1 MVLCSNVSSAQAA
14 QDRSSQLSSEC
25 QQLESQLDQLSGQ
38 LARAEGEA
46 GRRGRVELELQHKI
60 EQLQRQLA
68 DRSEADGAAA
78 DHSGQLARQL
88 REAEQERQLLEDRLE
103 NSKSAAKEAR
113 GEVREL
119 ETSVSDMTRRL
130 GDAERGR
137 QEAEQRL
144 AQAGCNVGADNY
156 LKEELNKT
164 RKENIGLTEKVKELE
179 RKVKRVKTERIERS
193 EVTNNQS
200 KMLSDF
206 TSERIVRTQIPLL
219 SGRGGGGAESPD
231 CGEHLVRIRLLEQEV
246 ERHLRRVASLEQ
258 QLAELEAQHGA
269 RVEELLGERRLERER
284 DHGRHAS
291 SLKQLEHSLN
301 SRERMYKERI
311 TGLEDQVTALRD
323 QLTKEAR
330 TRRSYIANSQLLS
343 SDVSELRR
351 QLDHSLDLV
360 QSSSRRG
367 LDSGLLDREAA
378 RLEATVARQAGSRD
392 NLARLTPS
400 KLRPASPGPVR

>member
-1 MVLCSNVSSAQAA
+1 MSGCCLVTGASYGLGAEISRQLGRFGRSVVLVA
-14 QDRSSQLSSEC
+14 RSEDK
-25 QQLESQLDQLSGQ
+25 LDG
-38 LARAEGEA
+38 
-46 GRRGRVELELQHKI
+46 V
-60 EQLQRQLA
+60 QRQISAGGGSALA
-68 DRSEADGAAA
+68 LPCDIT
-78 DHSGQLARQL
+78 DHSQ
-88 REAEQERQLLEDRLE
+88 
-103 NSKSAAKEAR
+103 
-113 GEVREL
+113 
-119 ETSVSDMTRRL
+119 
-130 GDAERGR
+130 
-137 QEAEQRL
+137 
-144 AQAGCNVGADNY
+144 
-156 LKEELNKT
+156 
-164 RKENIGLTEKVKELE
+164 VKELE

-269 RVEELLGERRLERER
+269 RVEELLGERKLERER

-400 KLRPASPGPVR
+400 KLRPASPGPR

>member
-1 MVLCSNVSSAQAA
+1 M
-14 QDRSSQLSSEC
+14 
-25 QQLESQLDQLSGQ
+25 
-38 LARAEGEA
+38 
-46 GRRGRVELELQHKI
+46 
-60 EQLQRQLA
+60 
-68 DRSEADGAAA
+68 
-78 DHSGQLARQL
+78 
-88 REAEQERQLLEDRLE
+88 
-103 NSKSAAKEAR
+103 
-113 GEVREL
+113 
-119 ETSVSDMTRRL
+119 
-130 GDAERGR
+130 
-137 QEAEQRL
+137 
-144 AQAGCNVGADNY
+144 
-156 LKEELNKT
+156 
-164 RKENIGLTEKVKELE
+164 
-179 RKVKRVKTERIERS
+179 KRVKTERIERS

-400 KLRPASPGPVR
+400 KLRPASPGPR